1 MIVAKIDLKGKK
13 IAEQIERQIGIIVLG
28 IFLLIGVV
36 SVISVRSVVIKSKQT
51 ELTLESEAAS
61 YHLADFFDQYIKM
74 TQQLAVNPQAR
85 ELLENTKSGDVIT
98 TTKGYDTVYENMLNM
113 VGTDTENI
121 LAVWVGDVDASVL
134 TQSDGFTS
142 GDGWDIT
149 ARPWYACTQTGTSML
164 TEPYV
169 DASTGQLILSAASP
183 IYDKNGK
190 ILGVAG
196 MDISMAHIME
206 VMQEYKIGEEGF
218 VMLMS
223 TDGLIIYHPQTDNIQ
238 KNVSE
243 LDISSNVVDAV
254 QADCAKFMK
263 YTAAG
268 VTKYGY
274 LANIGETGYKVLS
287 NMPSGEYYSIVVSM
301 IFGFV
306 FLFAVGV
313 VLIFINMKKVSK
325 RLTRPILDLNE
336 AAQKIANGDLNVE
349 LEIRSEDEIGELAH
363 SIRKTIRRLQE
374 YIDYINEISDV
385 LTDMAGGKLYMEL
398 KHDYVGEFQKVK
410 TALINISNSFIEVMR
425 GINESANQVSGG
437 ADDLANAAQG
447 LAEVATTQVAAVE
460 ELVATS
466 TTVLEQVEENRKD
479 AQQSAKEVRQV
490 VTMMENSQEQMNHM
504 IAAMEKIHETS
515 QQVVGIT
522 QTIEEIADQT
532 NLLALNASIEAARA
546 GEAGKGFAVV
556 AGEISNLADQS
567 AKAVNT
573 TRDLINVSLSE
584 IERGNG
590 LAQEVMNSLHAS
602 VEAAERVD
610 EMIQKT
616 TEHTVT
622 QAQSMEQIRVGIEE
636 ISQGTQDNSAMS
648 EQSSATAQELASQ
661 AELLSEMV
669 NKFQLNP

>member
-1 MIVAKIDLKGKK
+1 MAKINVKGKK

-28 IFLLIGVV
+28 IFLLIAVI
-36 SVISVRSVVIKSKQT
+36 SIISVRSVVVKSKQT

-61 YHLADFFDQYIKM
+61 YQLADFFDQYIKM
-74 TQQLAVNPQAR
+74 MQQLAVNPQAIA
-85 ELLENTKSGDVIT
+85 LLENTKAGAVIT
-98 TTKGYDTVYENMLNM
+98 QTKGYDTVYENMKNM
-113 VGTDTENI
+113 VGTDAENI
-121 LAVWVGDVDASVL
+121 LAVWLGDIDASVL

-142 GDGWDIT
+142 ADGWDIT
-149 ARPWYACTQTGTSML
+149 ARPWYACTQTGQPML

-169 DASTGQLILSAASP
+169 DASTGQLILSAAAP
-183 IYDKNGK
+183 IYDGNGK
-190 ILGVAG
+190 VLGVAG
-196 MDISMAHIME
+196 MDISMEHIMD
-206 VMQEYKIGEEGF
+206 VMAEYVIGEEGF

-223 TDGLIIYHPQTDNIQ
+223 TDGLIIYHPTQEYIQ
-238 KNVSE
+238 LNVSE
-243 LDISSNVVDAV
+243 LDISTNVVEAV
-254 QADCAKFMK
+254 QSGNAQFMK
-263 YTAAG
+263 YKAAG

-274 LANIGETGYKVLS
+274 LSNIGTTGYKVLS
-287 NMPSGEYYSIVVSM
+287 NMPSGEYYSIVVTM
-301 IFGFV
+301 IFGFII
-306 FLFAVGV
+306 LFSVGI
-313 VLIFINMKKVSK
+313 VLILISMKRVSK
-325 RLTRPILDLNE
+325 KLTRPIMDLNE

-349 LEIRSEDEIGELAH
+349 LDVRSEDEIGELAH

-374 YIDYINEISDV
+374 YIEYINEISEV
-385 LTDMAGGKLYMEL
+385 LADMANGKLYIEL
-398 KHDYVGEFQKVK
+398 KHDYIGEFQKVK
-410 TALINISNSFIEVMR
+410 DALIHISNSFIEVMR

-479 AQQSAKEVRQV
+479 AQQSAEEVRQV
-490 VTMMENSQEQMNHM
+490 VKMMESSQEQMQYM
-504 IAAMEKIHETS
+504 ITAMEKIHETS

-590 LAQEVMNSLHAS
+590 LAQEVMNSLHTS
-602 VEAAERVD
+602 VEAVERVD
-610 EMIQKT
+610 DMIQKT
-616 TEHTVT
+616 TDHTVT
-622 QAQSMEQIRVGIEE
+622 QAQSMEQIRTGIEE

-648 EQSSATAQELASQ
+648 EESSATAQELASQ
-661 AELLSEMV
+661 AELLNDMV
-669 NKFQLNP
+669 SKFKLNP